1 MQGLLHNQGRML
13 APQEADHSPGSSV
26 IAEPP
31 AEFLCPISGS
41 LMGDPVSVPS
51 GQVFERACI
60 QACAALSFTPPSSG
74 LDLSRYSPTS
84 PLPLIPNVPLK
95 NAILNWCAR
104 LGFPPPPPLSPHTAR
119 DIVRRLMLSH
129 PLPSAIPTAPPQS
142 SSRPYQAADDQYS
155 GASSAS
161 PASSSTSS
169 SNHHSRSTSSFS
181 SSYDHCAPEQKVV
194 PQIPTSPIRS
204 DSFDEN
210 SLNGLPDADPS
221 QQESVM
227 MALRQA
233 TRENPARRKS
243 LCTPCLLAALR
254 PMLLSDNPVIQ
265 INAAAAMVN
274 LSLETENKVRIV
286 RSGAVSP
293 LVEVLKGG
301 HPEARDHAAGA
312 IYSLALEDENRAAI
326 GVLGAIPPLLY
337 LFADDS
343 ADYRARREAGMAL
356 YYVSLGDMN
365 RNKIA
370 RASGAVRSI
379 LALAGIRDGAAPA
392 EAAAIRKLSLMV
404 LANLAGCTDG
414 RAVLMDSGAVA
425 VVAGLM
431 NEGVVSPGSA
441 EEEYCLSAL
450 YGLSRGSLRFRGLAR
465 AAGVEAVLMRVA
477 EEGGEGTMRR
487 EMAKRTLR
495 AMRGE
500 DDEAAAAAAA
510 AGLVFGGNY
519 DDGNVVSEGMMS
531 FRRRPKDYG
540 SNTTKF

>member
-1 MQGLLHNQGRML
+1 MQGLLHNQQGRML
-13 APQEADHSPGSSV
+13 TPQDHDHDHEADHSV
-26 IAEPP
+26 TAEPP
-31 AEFLCPISGS
+31 TEFLCPISGS
-41 LMGDPVSVPS
+41 LMGDPMTVPS

-74 LDLSRYSPTS
+74 LDLSRGRYSPAS

-119 DIVRRLMLSH
+119 DIVRRLMLSLSH
-129 PLPSAIPTAPPQS
+129 PPPHT
-142 SSRPYQAADDQYS
+142 ADDQY
-155 GASSAS
+155 A
-161 PASSSTSS
+161 ASSSSS
-169 SNHHSRSTSSFS
+169 SSYQHHSRSTSSFS
-181 SSYDHCAPEQKVV
+181 SSSYDHHAPPQKVV
-194 PQIPTSPIRS
+194 PHPQPQLPTTTSPIRS
-204 DSFDEN
+204 DSFDDN
-210 SLNGLPDADPS
+210 CLNGLPDADPS
-221 QQESVM
+221 EQESVM

-243 LCTPCLLAALR
+243 LCTPRLLAALR

-274 LSLETENKVRIV
+274 LSLETDNKVRIV

-337 LFADDS
+337 LFADGS

-356 YYVSLGDMN
+356 YYVSLGDMI

-392 EAAAIRKLSLMV
+392 EAAAIRKLALMV

-431 NEGVVSPGSA
+431 NEGVVGLGSA

-465 AAGVEAVLMRVA
+465 VAGVEAVLMRVA

>member
-1 MQGLLHNQGRML
+1 MQGLLHNQQGRML
-13 APQEADHSPGSSV
+13 TPQDHDHEADHSV
-26 IAEPP
+26 TAEPP
-31 AEFLCPISGS
+31 TEFLCPISGS
-41 LMGDPVSVPS
+41 LMGDPVTVPS

-74 LDLSRYSPTS
+74 LDLSRGRYSPAS

-104 LGFPPPPPLSPHTAR
+104 LGFPPPPPLSPDTAR
-119 DIVRRLMLSH
+119 DIVRRLMLSLSH
-129 PLPSAIPTAPPQS
+129 PPPSAPPHT
-142 SSRPYQAADDQYS
+142 ADDQY
-155 GASSAS
+155 A
-161 PASSSTSS
+161 ASSSSS
-169 SNHHSRSTSSFS
+169 SSSYQHHSRSTSSFS
-181 SSYDHCAPEQKVV
+181 SSSYDHHAPPQKVV
-194 PQIPTSPIRS
+194 PHPQPQLPATTSPIRS
-204 DSFDEN
+204 DSFDDN
-210 SLNGLPDADPS
+210 CLNGLPDADPS
-221 QQESVM
+221 EQESVM

-243 LCTPCLLAALR
+243 LCTPRLLAALR
-254 PMLLSDNPVIQ
+254 PMLLSDKPVIQ

-274 LSLETENKVRIV
+274 LSLETDNKVRIV

-337 LFADDS
+337 LFADGS

-392 EAAAIRKLSLMV
+392 EAAAIRKLALMV

-431 NEGVVSPGSA
+431 NEGVVGLGSA

-465 AAGVEAVLMRVA
+465 VAGVEAVLMRVA

>member
-1 MQGLLHNQGRML
+1 MQGLLHHQNQNQNQNQNQQGRML
-13 APQEADHSPGSSV
+13 TPQDHDHSPV
-26 IAEPP
+26 TAEPP
-31 AEFLCPISGS
+31 TQFLCPISGS

-60 QACAALSFTPPSSG
+60 QACAALSFTPPSSSG
-74 LDLSRYSPTS
+74 LDLSRGRYSPTS

-119 DIVRRLMLSH
+119 DIVRRLMLSLSLSH
-129 PLPSAIPTAPPQS
+129 PPPHT
-142 SSRPYQAADDQYS
+142 ADDQYYS
-155 GASSAS
+155 
-161 PASSSTSS
+161 ASSSSS
-169 SNHHSRSTSSFS
+169 SSHHSRSTS
-181 SSYDHCAPEQKVV
+181 YDHPAPQQKVV
-194 PQIPTSPIRS
+194 PHPQLPTTTSPIRS
-204 DSFDEN
+204 DSFDDDC
-210 SLNGLPDADPS
+210 LNGLPDADPS
-221 QQESVM
+221 EQESVM

-243 LCTPCLLAALR
+243 LCTSRLLAALR

-274 LSLETENKVRIV
+274 LSLETDNKVRIV

-337 LFADDS
+337 LFADSS

-392 EAAAIRKLSLMV
+392 EAAAIRKLALMV

-425 VVAGLM
+425 VVVGLM
-431 NEGVVSPGSA
+431 NEGVVGLGSA

>member
-1 MQGLLHNQGRML
+1 MQGLLHNQQARML
-13 APQEADHSPGSSV
+13 TPQDHDHDHEADHSLT
-26 IAEPP
+26 AEPP
-31 AEFLCPISGS
+31 TEFLCPISGS
-41 LMGDPVSVPS
+41 LMGDPVTVPS

-74 LDLSRYSPTS
+74 LDLSRGRYSPAS

-119 DIVRRLMLSH
+119 DIVRRLMLSLSH
-129 PLPSAIPTAPPQS
+129 PPPHT
-142 SSRPYQAADDQYS
+142 ADDQY
-155 GASSAS
+155 A
-161 PASSSTSS
+161 ASSSSS
-169 SNHHSRSTSSFS
+169 SSSSYQHHSRSTSSFS
-181 SSYDHCAPEQKVV
+181 SSSYDHHAPPQKVV
-194 PQIPTSPIRS
+194 PHPQPQLPTTTSPIRS
-204 DSFDEN
+204 DSFDDN
-210 SLNGLPDADPS
+210 CLNGLPDADPS
-221 QQESVM
+221 EQESVM

-243 LCTPCLLAALR
+243 LCTPRLLAALR

-274 LSLETENKVRIV
+274 LSLETDNKVRIV

-337 LFADDS
+337 LFADGS

-392 EAAAIRKLSLMV
+392 EAAAIRKLALMV

-431 NEGVVSPGSA
+431 NAGVVGLGSA

-465 AAGVEAVLMRVA
+465 VAGVEAVLMRVA